1 MLRKTSF
8 IALSLLIFAAGC
20 ASKKP
25 EGKPV
30 ARFGGET
37 VTDVD
42 FIRKADSLPRE
53 LRAAAFRKR
62 DQFLEDLVGER
73 FLLQEARKRKLDQEP
88 EVADLIEQARNKI
101 LVAKLI
107 QLEVDNKLQMDSE
120 EAQRFYDLHKD
131 EFLTPLMLRASHILV
146 KTREEADAIKADLDA
161 GGDFEEAARRKSI
174 DPTGMRGGD
183 LGFFQKGQFVPEFE
197 QAVFSMSKGEVRG
210 PVQTQFG
217 WHIIKLTD
225 RVEPSQRSFDAV
237 KSRIQERLILEKR
250 SQDFRS
256 YLQKLKGNVKVD
268 VDQKALEAIQPDEAK
283 KTDA

>member
-1 MLRKTSF
+1 MLRKTPF
-8 IALSLLIFAAGC
+8 IILTIIVFAAGC
-20 ASKKP
+20 TSKKP

-30 ARFGGET
+30 ARFGNET

-42 FIRKADSLPRE
+42 FVRKAENLPRE

-62 DQFLEDLVGER
+62 QQFLEDLVGER
-73 FLLQEARKRKLDQEP
+73 FLLQEARKRKLDQDP
-88 EVADLIEQARNKI
+88 EVADLIEQAQNKI

-107 QLEVDNKLQMDSE
+107 QLEVDNKLQMDTE
-120 EAQRFYDLHKD
+120 EAQRFYDIHKD

-146 KTREEADAIKADLDA
+146 KTREEADALKAELDT

-174 DPTGMRGGD
+174 DPTGIRGGD

-197 QAVFSMSKGEVRG
+197 QAVFSMNKGELKG
-210 PVQTQFG
+210 PVQSQFG

-225 RVEPSQRSFDAV
+225 RVEPTQRSFDTV
-237 KSRIQERLILEKR
+237 KSRIEERLILEKR
-250 SQDFRS
+250 SQNFRA

-268 VDQKALEAIQPDEAK
+268 VDEKALEAIEPGDAD
-283 KTDA
+283 KTDE